1 MILNAQPTRP
11 FLDGLSNAIEQLT
24 RDHRSPVTVMGAR
37 VLPGYIEFLARPH
50 PNTRLNHVKAL
61 DHDLALR
68 LGRPVRIALSGT
80 HIALQVEIGSDSPI
94 SLEAL
99 MENALT
105 RQQPPMTAV
114 LGISER
120 GGPLYLNLASARS
133 PHILI
138 AGTTGCGKT
147 VLAQSIVNSLIQRN
161 KAREIGIIVMTAK
174 PVDGDPF
181 MQGIAS
187 HLLMPPVRTPQDVR
201 MALAKVL
208 GVMDRRKAGIEHK
221 PHILIYIDEAQEIVS
236 IGGEPIVEALKVIS
250 QRGREPGIHL
260 LVCTQRPGAKE
271 LSSVIK
277 ANLPVRLIGNCT
289 SADEARI
296 ATGRPKTGAELLPS
310 GGHFLA
316 VFAGGMLRFRAA
328 VSHYR
333 AADDYQDFEAA
344 TTVSYVPATTAGGTS
359 ELQRQLSGE
368 ARAPELIAASAE
380 LEPAETILGNP
391 LLDKG
396 IDVLIA
402 FYREF
407 GNNRMSKNAFA
418 MAVFGKPYAGQ
429 SHCLRVDKL
438 RREADERM
446 TKILNSTTTIT
457 TTTASVESPT
467 GASE

>member
-1 MILNAQPTRP
+1 MILNVQPTRP

-24 RDHRSPVTVMGAR
+24 RDHSSPVTVMGAR

-94 SLEAL
+94 TLEAL

-161 KAREIGIIVMTAK
+161 KPREIGIIAMTAK

-187 HLLMPPVRTPQDVR
+187 HLLMPPVRSPQDVR
-201 MALAKVL
+201 LALAKVL
-208 GVMDRRKAGIEHK
+208 GVMDRRQAGIEHR

-277 ANLPVRLIGNCT
+277 ANLPVRLIGNCS

-333 AADDYQDFEAA
+333 PVDNYQDFEPA
-344 TTVSYVPATTAGGTS
+344 TTVSYVPIS
-359 ELQRQLSGE
+359 ELQRQLSGDLQ
-368 ARAPELIAASAE
+368 APELIAATAGM
-380 LEPAETILGNP
+380 EPTETIHHDRWPRGQGDP

-396 IDVLIA
+396 VDVLIT
-402 FYREF
+402 FYRES
-407 GNNRMSKNAFA
+407 GDTRMSKNAFA
-418 MAVFGKPYAGQ
+418 LAVFGKPYAGQ
-429 SHCLRVDKL
+429 SHCQRVDKL
-438 RREADERM
+438 RREADERRII
-446 TKILNSTTTIT
+446 ILNSTTTST
-457 TTTASVESPT
+457 VADPT